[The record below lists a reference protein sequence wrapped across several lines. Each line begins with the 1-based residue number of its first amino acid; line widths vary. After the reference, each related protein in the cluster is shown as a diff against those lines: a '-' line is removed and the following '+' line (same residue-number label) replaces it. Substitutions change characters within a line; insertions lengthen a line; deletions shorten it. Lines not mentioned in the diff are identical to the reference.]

1 MFFLEEVLIVN
12 NLSMVFGIGYLFDEI
27 NFLMFFNYV
36 IILFMIVF
44 VCMWLISGVFSNLL
58 CWGY

>member
-44 VCMWLISGVFSNLL
+44 VCM
-58 CWGY
+58 